1 MNIDKKILSKILA
14 NFNSVSSAA
23 QSCPTLC
30 DPMDWSTSGFPV
42 HHQLPELT
50 QTHVHRVGDA
60 IQSTCPL
67 LSPSPSDFN
76 LFQHQGLFQF
86 SALEAKSIRVS
97 ASASILPMN
106 IQVWFPVGLT
116 GLNSLQSKGLS
127 RVFSNTTVQKHQFFD
142 IQLSLWASLLAQ
154 RVKHLPAVWETR
166 VLFLGQ
172 EDPLEK
178 EMATHSSTLAWKIP
192 WMETPGRLQ
201 SMWSQRVGPDWETSL
216 SLFFMV
222 QLSHPHMTTGKTIA
236 LTRRTFVGKVMSR
249 LFNMLSRLVIAFLPR
264 SKHLLI
270 S

>member
-1 MNIDKKILSKILA
+1 MTTGNWVAEPLILGSMLLPNVWYQA
-14 NFNSVSSAA
+14 AMVWTVPVQFNSVV
-23 QSCPTLC
+23 QLCPTLC

-142 IQLSLWASLLAQ
+142 IQPSSWSNSHIQTWL
-154 RVKHLPAVWETR
+154 
-166 VLFLGQ
+166 
-172 EDPLEK
+172 LEK
-178 EMATHSSTLAWKIP
+178 P
-192 WMETPGRLQ
+192 
-201 SMWSQRVGPDWETSL
+201 
-216 SLFFMV
+216 
-222 QLSHPHMTTGKTIA
+222 
-236 LTRRTFVGKVMSR
+236 
-249 LFNMLSRLVIAFLPR
+249 
-264 SKHLLI
+264 
-270 S
+270 